1 MRISDWS
8 SDVCSSD
15 LCIGPHWLRP
25 TLRCGRSTSSVDAD
39 VDSVPAQGEGQAFA
53 LRDEVDIDAARVLEP
68 QLAGALVPDDNTVPG
83 LPIGPVVVGETGEVG
98 KFASSLEH
106 LNTKAANHTA

>member
-15 LCIGPHWLRP
+15 LCIGLHWLRP
-25 TLRCGRSTSSVDAD
+25 TLRYGRSTSSVDAD

-53 LRDEVDIDAARVLEP
+53 LRDEVDINAARVLEP
-68 QLAGALVPDDNTVPG
+68 QLAGALVTDDNAGPG
-83 LPIGPVVVGETGEVG
+83 LPVGPVERSDTRSVG
-98 KFASSLEH
+98 KVGGRTWSSRWWRDQY
-106 LNTKAANHTA
+106 KK